1 MLELFRKGGPIMWP
15 LLVCSL
21 AALTVV
27 IERLLFLLAERRR
40 RSPGTVEQMLGLVER
55 QEHEAAAQ
63 AGADSGDFVARIL
76 CAGLRRRADS
86 FSNAILHRSSEELE
100 KFNRGL
106 TVLDTIITLAPLLG
120 LLGTVTGMIR
130 TFGLLGGV
138 ELDAPQAVTGGIA
151 EALIATA
158 FGLGIAIT
166 ALIPFNFLNTRLE
179 KARREIEAAANQ
191 LELHLK
197 K

>member
-1 MLELFRKGGPIMWP
+1 MLELFQNGGPIMWP

-21 AALTVV
+21 IALTVV
-27 IERLLFLLAERRR
+27 VERVIFIITEKQR
-40 RSPGTVEQMLGLVER
+40 RSPQTVRDILGHVER
-55 QEHEAAAQ
+55 GDNAAALQ
-63 AGADSGDFVARIL
+63 AGQGSTDFVARVL
-76 CAGLRRRADS
+76 TQALSHREES
-86 FSNAILHRSSEELE
+86 LSNAVLDASGEELE
-100 KFNRGL
+100 RFNRGL

-130 TFGLLGGV
+130 TFGLLGGA

-166 ALIPFNFLNTRLE
+166 ALIPFNFLNARME
-179 KARREIEAAANQ
+179 KARREIESAANK

-197 K
+197 